1 MSTNGNAT
9 APSWLT
15 GSPLMH
21 ALPLDFPSDTNVVS
35 LRTEILLDG
44 PKE

>member
-15 GSPLMH
+15 GSPFMR

-35 LRTEILLDG
+35 LMTEVLLDG
-44 PKE
+44 PKK